1 MSKKRDIPNLG
12 KQPPRTKKGLP
23 PAQPGKPAPKPQTTG
38 SQQVRLPSGNR
49 RGG

>member
-12 KQPPRTKKGLP
+12 KQPPRTKKGVP
-23 PAQPGKPAPKPQTTG
+23 PTQDGKPAPKQVAPNHP
-38 SQQVRLPSGNR
+38 VRLPTANR

>member
-12 KQPPRTKKGLP
+12 KQPPRTKKGVP
-23 PAQPGKPAPKPQTTG
+23 PTQDGKPAPKPQNSG
-38 SQQVRLPSGNR
+38 SQQVRLPSSR

>member
-12 KQPPRTKKGLP
+12 KQPPRPKKGVP
-23 PAQPGKPAPKPQTTG
+23 PTQDGKPAPKPQSTG
-38 SQQVRLPSGNR
+38 HHPVRLPTGNR